1 MSLLWRLHA
10 CFCYVLFWPIPYPV
24 VHYELLWI
32 MRNVNKEL
40 NWKKLKPSLKIV
52 LLSRALVWRH
62 HRGLKIEVLARDF
75 MFVALL
81 HCIIVLLSLN
91 MRLNNPSRSDVRWCI
106 PVIPQWVLLAT
117 KKFRRVV
124 NSIGQC
130 VFCVESGNH
139 CIKIQHFVYLQDNN
153 TQYV

>member
-1 MSLLWRLHA
+1 MLVWINSDSNPWPAYKYKCLWRSKNYFVSA
-10 CFCYVLFWPIPYPV
+10 RYNDVTTEV
-24 VHYELLWI
+24 
-32 MRNVNKEL
+32 
-40 NWKKLKPSLKIV
+40 WKMKCVTRVS
-52 LLSRALVWRH
+52 
-62 HRGLKIEVLARDF
+62 
-75 MFVALL
+75 MFTASH
-81 HCIIVLLSLN
+81 HCINVLLSLN

-130 VFCVESGNH
+130 VFCVKTSNH
-139 CIKIQHFVYLQDNN
+139 CIKIQDFIYLQDNN